1 MIHER
6 TFLNPER
13 KLVDETADWLAA
25 RARRTACG
33 AWSLAH
39 LLVLAPTAQAARRL
53 RFALAARFEATGVV
67 PPAVKMPAHLLE
79 HPKPRFPRRTP

>member
-53 RFALAARFEATGVV
+53 RF
-67 PPAVKMPAHLLE
+67 PP
-79 HPKPRFPRRTP
+79 